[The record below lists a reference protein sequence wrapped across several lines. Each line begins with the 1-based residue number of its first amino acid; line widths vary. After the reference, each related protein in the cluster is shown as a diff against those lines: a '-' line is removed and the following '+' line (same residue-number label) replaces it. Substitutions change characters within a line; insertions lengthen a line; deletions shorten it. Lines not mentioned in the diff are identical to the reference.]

1 MLDVIME
8 WEYCEPKA
16 NLRTGKLSVVLD
28 ASIER
33 DHCISFGGEYKCLR
47 FLAPDVTI
55 EWEERSKVSTG
66 ESTSELDCDITGEST
81 RENT

>member
-1 MLDVIME
+1 MMQALKEII
-8 WEYCEPKA
+8 A
-16 NLRTGKLSVVLD
+16 LVLGVNT
-28 ASIER
+28 S
-33 DHCISFGGEYKCLR
+33 LR